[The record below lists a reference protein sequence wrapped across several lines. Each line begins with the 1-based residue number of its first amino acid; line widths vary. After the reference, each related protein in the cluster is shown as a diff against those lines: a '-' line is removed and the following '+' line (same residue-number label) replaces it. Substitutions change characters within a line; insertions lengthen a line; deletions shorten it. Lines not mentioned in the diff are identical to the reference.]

1 MTAFPWGG
9 LSTELSLCLLGTVLL
24 LLDVVVRDPRRKHVL
39 GYVALGGLLLCL
51 VPASGVCTP
60 LGVVDLFGGLYRVDA
75 FGQFFRLIGILSG
88 VLVILLSF
96 DYLEHIRLDRGIYF
110 TLIVFGVLAV
120 VLLAGANDLIMVYLA
135 VEFLSITSYVL
146 AGFILG
152 RDKPHLAEI
161 KRSTEASLKYLVY
174 GAVASAVMLY
184 GFSLL
189 YGLAGSTRL
198 TAIAS
203 AYAAPGNDLVKLT
216 AVALALAG
224 LGFKVA
230 AAPFHQW
237 APDVYEGSP
246 TPVAAFLAVASK
258 AAAFAALL
266 RVLVI
271 GLGVGEFSSELADW
285 RVLVGLVAV
294 VTMFTGNL
302 LALLQS
308 NLKRLLGYS
317 SVAHAGYLLVGVT
330 ANYSVEAQ
338 GGLSPRYDGAQALL
352 IYLAAY
358 LFMTIGAFAVAVWYE
373 RGSGTNLIDDYAGL
387 GHRAPL
393 PAFAMA
399 VFMLGLTGIPPTGGF
414 IGKLFLLKASVIA
427 PGQWWLGLMIVIN
440 SVISA
445 FYYVN
450 VIRLMYLQPPREGV
464 TFRPAFCSPAVYAL
478 CAAMTLIMGL
488 AFGVLID
495 ITRVPLGAVGGG

>member
-1 MTAFPWGG
+1 MSAFPWGG
-9 LSTELSLCLLGTVLL
+9 LSCELSLCILGTGML
-24 LLDVVVRDPRRKHVL
+24 LLDVVLRDARHKHLL

-51 VPASGVCTP
+51 VPASGVCAP
-60 LGVVDLFGGLYRVDA
+60 PGVVDLFGGLYRIDA
-75 FGQFFRLIGILSG
+75 FGQFFRLVALTSG
-88 VLVILLSF
+88 VLVVLLSF
-96 DYLEHIRLDRGIYF
+96 DYLEHIRLDRGVYF

-120 VLLAGANDLIMVYLA
+120 VLLAGANDLLLIYLA

-161 KRSTEASLKYLVY
+161 KRSAEASLKYLLF

-198 TAIAS
+198 TTIAA

-246 TPVAAFLAVASK
+246 TPVAALLAVASK
-258 AAAFAALL
+258 AAAFAALA
-266 RVLVI
+266 RVLVV
-271 GLGVGEFSSELADW
+271 GLGVAGFSSDLTDW
-285 RVLVGLVAV
+285 RVLVAMVAA

-302 LALLQS
+302 LALLQA
-308 NLKRLLGYS
+308 NLKRMLGYS

-330 ANYSVEAQ
+330 ANFAVEAQ
-338 GGLSPRYDGAQALL
+338 GNLSPRYDGVQGLL

-358 LFMTIGAFAVAVWYE
+358 LFMVTGAFAVAVWYE
-373 RGSGTNLIDDYAGL
+373 RGSGTNQIDDYAGL
-387 GHRAPL
+387 GQRAPL
-393 PAFAMA
+393 IAFAMM

-414 IGKLFLLKASVIA
+414 IGKLFLLKAAVAA
-427 PGQWWLGLMIVIN
+427 PGQWWLGLLIIIN

-464 TFRPAFCSPAVYAL
+464 SLRAAFCTPAVIGL
-478 CAAMTLIMGL
+478 CAVVTLLIGL
-488 AFGVLID
+488 WFGVLVD
-495 ITRVPLGAVGGG
+495 LTRVPLGAIGGA